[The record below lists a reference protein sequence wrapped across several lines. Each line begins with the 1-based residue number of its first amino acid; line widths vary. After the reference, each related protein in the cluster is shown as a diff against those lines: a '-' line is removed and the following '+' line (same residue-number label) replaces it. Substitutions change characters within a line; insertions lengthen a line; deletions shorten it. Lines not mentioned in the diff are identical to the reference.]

1 MMPVSCY
8 RRRVHVAEKGLMR
21 WYNPKIE
28 GFEWRKVPASDKE
41 ALSLFEG
48 YPSAEDHAEIYRE
61 WRALGANIKTALM
74 RAGEA
79 ARNGENGE
87 PLA

>member
-1 MMPVSCY
+1 MPVSCY
-8 RRRVHVAEKGLMR
+8 RWRVRVAEKGLMR
-21 WYNPKIE
+21 WYNPKRE
-28 GFEWRKVPASDKE
+28 AFEWRKVPASDEE

-48 YPSAEDHAEIYRE
+48 YPGAEEHAEVYRE
-61 WRALGANIKTALM
+61 WRALGAGIKTALM